1 MAVAEIAVNDQRG
14 REMTNSPDLLSL
26 DHFSDPL
33 SEYSFDPM
41 RTFDEGIAAIEA
53 LIPLTQRTR
62 TNLDRALQ
70 CIEES
75 ERSDFIARH
84 REKLL
89 KFDRLG
95 PTKYADFPYWAF
107 RNVLLAQWL
116 GLDRSIRS
124 VDILDIG
131 MGSGS
136 FAMVA
141 RSMGHRVVGT
151 DRDDPWYDELCHLAG
166 VRRIDSP
173 VISNEPYRPV
183 AERFDLITIM
193 LPVFHRRTVRGRREY
208 WSVNQ
213 WQAFLADLAANLA
226 QPEARIFIYMPLDK
240 RDDGSLSYSPLVHW
254 SQGRGA
260 IIDRTFPES
269 PLRHIL
275 FTKVDAETFASRA
288 DAALD

>member
-1 MAVAEIAVNDQRG
+1 
-14 REMTNSPDLLSL
+14 MTNSPDLFSL
-26 DHFSDPL
+26 DHSSDPL

-41 RTFDEGIAAIEA
+41 RTFDEGIEAIEA
-53 LIPLTQRTR
+53 LVPLTERTR

-70 CIEES
+70 CIEDS
-75 ERSDFIARH
+75 KRSDFIARH
-84 REKLL
+84 REKLP

-95 PTKYADFPYWAF
+95 PTKYADFSYWAF

-116 GLDRSIRS
+116 DLDRSSRS
-124 VDILDIG
+124 LDILDIG

-151 DRDDPWYDELCHLAG
+151 DREDPWYDELCRLAG

-173 VISNEPYRPV
+173 VIPNEPYRPV
-183 AERFDLITIM
+183 AGRFDLITIM
-193 LPVFHRRTVRGRREY
+193 LPVFHRRTVGGRREY

-240 RDDGSLSYSPLVHW
+240 HDDGSLSYSPLVQW
-254 SQGRGA
+254 AQGRGA

-275 FTKVDAETFASRA
+275 FANIGTETFASRA